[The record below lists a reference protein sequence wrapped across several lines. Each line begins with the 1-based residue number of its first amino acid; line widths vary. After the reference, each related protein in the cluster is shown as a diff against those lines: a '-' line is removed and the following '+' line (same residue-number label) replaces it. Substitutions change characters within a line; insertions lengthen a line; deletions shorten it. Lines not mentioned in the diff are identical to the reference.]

1 MADKS
6 MANKKLLI
14 ILPVAVGLAFVIG
27 RPSVD
32 YSQGNL
38 LLSEP
43 TQQDHLEQNYSE
55 QSHSEQSHSEKSIA
69 QVFSSGDMDSYR
81 QMTVG
86 SRLALQLGA
95 DNSSAVAEVM
105 VTEVRREANAVSLK
119 GLAFT
124 STLLQDTL
132 LQDAEGSLLRDA
144 EGSLLGDAGGSLL
157 REAEGSLLGEAE
169 SSLSA
174 NGSMVMTIGEK
185 FMHIF
190 LSLDSG
196 IYEYS
201 GKDFQGIVSRTT
213 DMRFKNDTAVL
224 PNQSYE
230 LTDQPTRQLAVPEV
244 KTQ

>member
-32 YSQGNL
+32 FGQGNL
-38 LLSEP
+38 LQSES

-55 QSHSEQSHSEKSIA
+55 QSHLEQSHSEKSIA
-69 QVFSSGDMDSYR
+69 QVLSPSDMEFYR
-81 QMTVG
+81 QLTVG
-86 SRLALQLGA
+86 SRLALQLGTN
-95 DNSSAVAEVM
+95 NSSAVAEVV
-105 VTEVRREANAVSLK
+105 VTKVRREGSAVSVK
-119 GLAFT
+119 GYALLQG
-124 STLLQDTL
+124 TLLQDAEGSL
-132 LQDAEGSLLRDA
+132 LRDAEGSLLRDA

-157 REAEGSLLGEAE
+157 REAEG
-169 SSLSA
+169 SLSA

>member
-1 MADKS
+1 

-14 ILPVAVGLAFVIG
+14 ALSVAVGLAFVIG

-32 YSQGNL
+32 FGQGNL
-38 LLSEP
+38 LQSES

-55 QSHSEQSHSEKSIA
+55 QSHLEQSHSEKSIA
-69 QVFSSGDMDSYR
+69 QVLSPSDMEFYR
-81 QMTVG
+81 QLTVG
-86 SRLALQLGA
+86 SRLALQLGTN
-95 DNSSAVAEVM
+95 NSSAVAEVV
-105 VTEVRREANAVSLK
+105 VTKVRREGSAVSVK
-119 GLAFT
+119 GYA
-124 STLLQDTL
+124 LLQGTL

-144 EGSLLGDAGGSLL
+144 EGSLLRDAEGSLLGDAEGSLL
-157 REAEGSLLGEAE
+157 REAEG
-169 SSLSA
+169 SLSA

>member
-1 MADKS
+1 

-14 ILPVAVGLAFVIG
+14 ALSVAVGLAFVIG

-32 YSQGNL
+32 FGQGNL
-38 LLSEP
+38 LQSES

-55 QSHSEQSHSEKSIA
+55 QSHLEQSHSEKSIA
-69 QVFSSGDMDSYR
+69 QVLSPSDMEFYR
-81 QMTVG
+81 QLTVG
-86 SRLALQLGA
+86 SRLALQLGTN
-95 DNSSAVAEVM
+95 NSSAVAEVV
-105 VTEVRREANAVSLK
+105 VTKVRREGSAVSVK
-119 GLAFT
+119 GYALLQG
-124 STLLQDTL
+124 TLLQDTEGSL
-132 LQDAEGSLLRDA
+132 LRDAEGSLLRDA

-157 REAEGSLLGEAE
+157 REAEG
-169 SSLSA
+169 SLSA

>member
-38 LLSEP
+38 LQSES
-43 TQQDHLEQNYSE
+43 TQQSRLDQNYL
-55 QSHSEQSHSEKSIA
+55 EQSHSEKSIA
-69 QVFSSGDMDSYR
+69 QVLSPSDMEFYR
-81 QMTVG
+81 QLTVG
-86 SRLALQLGA
+86 SRLALQLGTN
-95 DNSSAVAEVM
+95 NSSAVAEVV
-105 VTEVRREANAVSLK
+105 VTKVRREGSAVSVK
-119 GLAFT
+119 GYALLQG
-124 STLLQDTL
+124 TLLQDAEGSL
-132 LQDAEGSLLRDA
+132 LRDAEGSLLRDA

-157 REAEGSLLGEAE
+157 REAEG
-169 SSLSA
+169 SLSA

>member
-1 MADKS
+1 

-14 ILPVAVGLAFVIG
+14 ALSVAVGLAFVIG

-32 YSQGNL
+32 FGQGNL
-38 LLSEP
+38 LQSES

-55 QSHSEQSHSEKSIA
+55 QSHLEQSHSEKSIA
-69 QVFSSGDMDSYR
+69 QVLSPSDMEFYR
-81 QMTVG
+81 QLTVG
-86 SRLALQLGA
+86 SRLALQLGTN
-95 DNSSAVAEVM
+95 NSSAVAEVV
-105 VTEVRREANAVSLK
+105 VTKVRREGSAVSVK
-119 GLAFT
+119 GYA
-124 STLLQDTL
+124 LLQGTL

-144 EGSLLGDAGGSLL
+144 EG
-157 REAEGSLLGEAE
+157 
-169 SSLSA
+169 SLSA

>member
-1 MADKS
+1 

-14 ILPVAVGLAFVIG
+14 ALSVAVGLAFVIG

-32 YSQGNL
+32 FGQGNL
-38 LLSEP
+38 LQSES

-55 QSHSEQSHSEKSIA
+55 QSHLEQSHSEKSIA
-69 QVFSSGDMDSYR
+69 QVLSPSDMEFYR
-81 QMTVG
+81 QLTVG
-86 SRLALQLGA
+86 SRLALQLGTN
-95 DNSSAVAEVM
+95 NSSAVAEVV
-105 VTEVRREANAVSLK
+105 VTKVRREGSAVSVK
-119 GLAFT
+119 GYA
-124 STLLQDTL
+124 LLQGTL
-132 LQDAEGSLLRDA
+132 LQDAEGSLLR
-144 EGSLLGDAGGSLL
+144 
-157 REAEGSLLGEAE
+157 EAEG
-169 SSLSA
+169 SLSA

>member
-1 MADKS
+1 

-14 ILPVAVGLAFVIG
+14 ALSVAVGLAFVIG

-32 YSQGNL
+32 FGQGNL
-38 LLSEP
+38 LQSES
-43 TQQDHLEQNYSE
+43 TQQSRLDQNYL
-55 QSHSEQSHSEKSIA
+55 EQSHSEKSIA
-69 QVFSSGDMDSYR
+69 QVLSPSDMEFYR
-81 QMTVG
+81 QLTVG
-86 SRLALQLGA
+86 SRLALQLGTN
-95 DNSSAVAEVM
+95 NSSAVAEVV
-105 VTEVRREANAVSLK
+105 VTKVRREGSAVSVK
-119 GLAFT
+119 GYALLQG
-124 STLLQDTL
+124 TLLQDAEGSL
-132 LQDAEGSLLRDA
+132 LRDAEGSLLRDA

>member
-157 REAEGSLLGEAE
+157 REAEGSL
-169 SSLSA
+169 SA

>member
-1 MADKS
+1 
-6 MANKKLLI
+6 
-14 ILPVAVGLAFVIG
+14 
-27 RPSVD
+27 VD
-32 YSQGNL
+32 FGQGNL
-38 LLSEP
+38 LQSES

-55 QSHSEQSHSEKSIA
+55 QSHLEQSHSEKSIA
-69 QVFSSGDMDSYR
+69 QVLSPSDMEFYR
-81 QMTVG
+81 QLTVG
-86 SRLALQLGA
+86 SRLALQLGTN
-95 DNSSAVAEVM
+95 NSSAVAEVV
-105 VTEVRREANAVSLK
+105 VTKVRREGSAVSVK
-119 GLAFT
+119 GYA
-124 STLLQDTL
+124 LLQGTL
-132 LQDAEGSLLRDA
+132 LQDAEGSLLR
-144 EGSLLGDAGGSLL
+144 
-157 REAEGSLLGEAE
+157 EAEG
-169 SSLSA
+169 SLSA

>member
-1 MADKS
+1 

-14 ILPVAVGLAFVIG
+14 ALSVAVGLAFVIG

-32 YSQGNL
+32 FGQGNL
-38 LLSEP
+38 LQSES

-55 QSHSEQSHSEKSIA
+55 QSHLEQSHSEKSIA
-69 QVFSSGDMDSYR
+69 QVLSPSDMEFYR
-81 QMTVG
+81 QLTVG
-86 SRLALQLGA
+86 SRLALQLGTN
-95 DNSSAVAEVM
+95 NSSAVAEVV
-105 VTEVRREANAVSLK
+105 VTKVRREGSAVSVK
-119 GLAFT
+119 GYA
-124 STLLQDTL
+124 LLQGTL
-132 LQDAEGSLLRDA
+132 LQDAEGSLK
-144 EGSLLGDAGGSLL
+144 
-157 REAEGSLLGEAE
+157 REAEG
-169 SSLSA
+169 SLSA

>member
-1 MADKS
+1 

-14 ILPVAVGLAFVIG
+14 ALSVAVGLAFVIG

-32 YSQGNL
+32 FGQGNL
-38 LLSEP
+38 LQSES

-55 QSHSEQSHSEKSIA
+55 QSHLEQSHSEKSIA
-69 QVFSSGDMDSYR
+69 QVLSPSDMEFYR
-81 QMTVG
+81 QLTVG
-86 SRLALQLGA
+86 SRLALQLGTN
-95 DNSSAVAEVM
+95 NSSAVAEVV
-105 VTEVRREANAVSLK
+105 VTKVRREGSAVSVK
-119 GLAFT
+119 GYALLQG
-124 STLLQDTL
+124 TLLQDAEGSL
-132 LQDAEGSLLRDA
+132 LRDAEGSLLRDA

-157 REAEGSLLGEAE
+157 REAEGSLSANG
-169 SSLSA
+169 SLFA

>member
-1 MADKS
+1 

-14 ILPVAVGLAFVIG
+14 ALSVAVGLAFVIG

-32 YSQGNL
+32 FGQGNL
-38 LLSEP
+38 LQSES

-55 QSHSEQSHSEKSIA
+55 QSHLEQSHSEKSIA
-69 QVFSSGDMDSYR
+69 QVLSPSDMEFYR
-81 QMTVG
+81 QLTVG
-86 SRLALQLGA
+86 SRLALQLGTN
-95 DNSSAVAEVM
+95 NSSAVAEVV
-105 VTEVRREANAVSLK
+105 VTKVRREGSAVSVK
-119 GLAFT
+119 GYALLQG
-124 STLLQDTL
+124 TLLQDAEGSL
-132 LQDAEGSLLRDA
+132 LRDAEGSLLRDA

-157 REAEGSLLGEAE
+157 REAER
-169 SSLSA
+169 SLSA

-196 IYEYS
+196 SYEYS

>member
-1 MADKS
+1 MDF
-6 MANKKLLI
+6 
-14 ILPVAVGLAFVIG
+14 G
-27 RPSVD
+27 
-32 YSQGNL
+32 QGNL
-38 LLSEP
+38 LQSES

-55 QSHSEQSHSEKSIA
+55 QSHLEQSHSEKSIA
-69 QVFSSGDMDSYR
+69 QVLSPSDMEFYR
-81 QMTVG
+81 QLTVG
-86 SRLALQLGA
+86 SRLALQLGTN
-95 DNSSAVAEVM
+95 NSSAVAEVV
-105 VTEVRREANAVSLK
+105 VTKVRREGSAVSVK
-119 GLAFT
+119 GYALLQG
-124 STLLQDTL
+124 TLLQDAEGSL
-132 LQDAEGSLLRDA
+132 LRDAEGSLLRDA

-157 REAEGSLLGEAE
+157 REAEG
-169 SSLSA
+169 SLSA

>member
-38 LLSEP
+38 LQSES
-43 TQQDHLEQNYSE
+43 TQQSRLDQNYL
-55 QSHSEQSHSEKSIA
+55 EQSHSEKSIA
-69 QVFSSGDMDSYR
+69 QVLSPSDMEFYR
-81 QMTVG
+81 QLTVG
-86 SRLALQLGA
+86 SRLALQLGTN
-95 DNSSAVAEVM
+95 NSSAVAEVV
-105 VTEVRREANAVSLK
+105 VTKVRREGSAVSVK
-119 GLAFT
+119 GYA
-124 STLLQDTL
+124 LLQGTL
-132 LQDAEGSLLRDA
+132 LQDAEGSLLR
-144 EGSLLGDAGGSLL
+144 
-157 REAEGSLLGEAE
+157 EAEG
-169 SSLSA
+169 SLSA

>member
-32 YSQGNL
+32 FGQGNL
-38 LLSEP
+38 LQSES

-55 QSHSEQSHSEKSIA
+55 QSHLEQSHSEKSIA
-69 QVFSSGDMDSYR
+69 QVLSPSDMEFYR
-81 QMTVG
+81 QLTVG
-86 SRLALQLGA
+86 SRLALQLGTN
-95 DNSSAVAEVM
+95 NSSAVAEVV
-105 VTEVRREANAVSLK
+105 VTKVRREGSAVSVK
-119 GLAFT
+119 GYA
-124 STLLQDTL
+124 LLQGTL
-132 LQDAEGSLLRDA
+132 LQDAEGSLLR
-144 EGSLLGDAGGSLL
+144 
-157 REAEGSLLGEAE
+157 EAEG
-169 SSLSA
+169 SLSA

>member
-1 MADKS
+1 

-14 ILPVAVGLAFVIG
+14 ALSVAVGLAFVIG

-32 YSQGNL
+32 FGQGNL
-38 LLSEP
+38 LQSES

-55 QSHSEQSHSEKSIA
+55 QSHLEQSHSEKSIA
-69 QVFSSGDMDSYR
+69 QVLSPSDMEFYR
-81 QMTVG
+81 QLTVG
-86 SRLALQLGA
+86 SRLALQLGTN
-95 DNSSAVAEVM
+95 NSSAVAEVV
-105 VTEVRREANAVSLK
+105 VTKVRREGSAVSVK
-119 GLAFT
+119 GYALLQG
-124 STLLQDTL
+124 TLLQDAEGSL
-132 LQDAEGSLLRDA
+132 LRDAEGSLLRDA

-157 REAEGSLLGEAE
+157 REAEG
-169 SSLSA
+169 SLSA